1 MIWNGVL
8 LWNPQMSASANMAFI
23 VLPILLHYLAAPTI
37 SFYFFCKCCS
47 VLFRRREWLAYIICS
62 ILLTMAQ
69 AAWNLSGMAALA
81 PEILLFAV
89 CGCILLRGRWRRAL
103 AVSVLAVSVSSICG
117 GIAQWVEYWAL
128 WRAGSLLFSMVPFD
142 LVKELL
148 YIFLTLLIVF
158 FILKTF
164 SATIRQNDGQVL
176 LLLSVPAFFISLVE
190 RITRDSIYGSTLVAD
205 SERGLLFPVVDHGGL
220 FFLQFFACACLF
232 LILAAFRKITGAI
245 QAEQTIQLLEQQKQA
260 QEIYVQEALSR
271 YAQTRAFRHDIKN
284 HLVLLAGLIGRGQIE
299 EAREYLEDLD
309 QACGC
314 LTYPVQTGNAAVDAL
329 LGSKLSIVEREGIPV
344 QCQLRLP
351 PQTGISDMDWCI
363 ALANAIDNAAFA
375 SRVLL
380 PKERYIHITG
390 KKKGNFYLISI
401 ENRCEKSI
409 QEIPDDGIGLS
420 NIRAAVQ
427 KYQGTVKIEVQDG
440 IFRLDLL
447 WVLPETEDD
456 PICNS

>member
-128 WRAGSLLFSMVPFD
+128 WRAGSLLFSMAPFD

-164 SATIRQNDGQVL
+164 SASIRQNDGQVL

-245 QAEQTIQLLEQQKQA
+245 QAEQTIHFT
-260 QEIYVQEALSR
+260 S
-271 YAQTRAFRHDIKN
+271 
-284 HLVLLAGLIGRGQIE
+284 
-299 EAREYLEDLD
+299 
-309 QACGC
+309 
-314 LTYPVQTGNAAVDAL
+314 
-329 LGSKLSIVEREGIPV
+329 
-344 QCQLRLP
+344 
-351 PQTGISDMDWCI
+351 
-363 ALANAIDNAAFA
+363 
-375 SRVLL
+375 
-380 PKERYIHITG
+380 
-390 KKKGNFYLISI
+390 
-401 ENRCEKSI
+401 
-409 QEIPDDGIGLS
+409 
-420 NIRAAVQ
+420 
-427 KYQGTVKIEVQDG
+427 
-440 IFRLDLL
+440 
-447 WVLPETEDD
+447 
-456 PICNS
+456 